1 MRKRGVLIIN
11 YILIVLLTGCWSRI
25 EVNDLS
31 IVMATAIDKMNNGK
45 YRVSVQVAIPKQL
58 GPVGAGGSGGGNVT
72 TVLISETGESVMDAI
87 QRLQVKLPRR
97 IFFSHNRNLIIGE
110 RAARDG
116 IFPILDFVSRVREA
130 RMRSFILFTK
140 GEAAPLLKLP
150 PSMERYTS
158 ETIREEEKLGMGVRI
173 RIKDFIDMLTTEGI
187 SPLGAQVAI
196 LPEEKEE
203 KNSKQ
208 TPAIVGTAVFHGD
221 KLAGWM
227 NDQDTKGVLWIR
239 NEIEKANLTVTVPKE
254 KGGGKISVQLM
265 KGQSKVKPILE
276 QRKVK
281 MKVNINAEVELFE
294 NGSKLDLGNPKEL
307 QYVQTLLEKDVKK
320 KCQLALD
327 KGQKQLHSD
336 IFGFGN
342 ALYRT
347 YPKVWK
353 ELYKIQWMQEF
364 PNLEVSIHPHVS
376 IVRTGLSIKTP
387 VMKD

>member
-11 YILIVLLTGCWSRI
+11 CILIVLLTGCWSRI

-45 YRVSVQVAIPKQL
+45 FRVSVQVAIPKQL
-58 GPVGAGGSGGGNVT
+58 GPVGAGGTGSGDGT

-97 IFFSHNRNLIIGE
+97 IFFSHSRNLIIGE

-116 IFPILDFVSRVREA
+116 IFQTLDFISRVREA
-130 RMRSFILFTK
+130 RLRSFILFTK
-140 GEAAPLLKLP
+140 GEAAPLLKLT

-158 ETIREEEKLGMGVRI
+158 ETIREEQKMGAGVRI

-196 LPEEKEE
+196 MPEEKGGE
-203 KNSKQ
+203 NSKQ
-208 TPAIVGTAVFHGD
+208 TPAIVGTAVFNED

-227 NDQDTKGVLWIR
+227 NDQDTLGVLWIR
-239 NEIEKANLTVTVPKE
+239 NEIEKANITVTVPKE
-254 KGGGKISVQLM
+254 KGGGKIGVQLM

-276 QRKVK
+276 KRKVK
-281 MKVNINAEVELFE
+281 MNVSINAEVELFE

-307 QYVQTLLEKDVKK
+307 HYVQTLLEKDVKE
-320 KCQLALD
+320 KCRLALD
-327 KGQKQLHSD
+327 KGQNQLHSD

-347 YPKVWK
+347 YPKAWK
-353 ELYKIQWMQEF
+353 EQYKKQWMEEF
-364 PNLEVSIHPHVS
+364 PELEVSIHPHVS
-376 IVRTGLSIKTP
+376 IVRTGLTIKSP
-387 VMKD
+387 EMKD

>member
-1 MRKRGVLIIN
+1 
-11 YILIVLLTGCWSRI
+11 
-25 EVNDLS
+25 
-31 IVMATAIDKMNNGK
+31 
-45 YRVSVQVAIPKQL
+45 
-58 GPVGAGGSGGGNVT
+58 
-72 TVLISETGESVMDAI
+72 MDAI

-116 IFPILDFVSRVREA
+116 IFPTLDFVSRVREA
-130 RMRSFILFTK
+130 RMRSYILFTK

-150 PSMERYTS
+150 PAMERYTS
-158 ETIREEEKLGMGVRI
+158 ETIREEEKAGMGVRI

-196 LPEEKEE
+196 MPEERGG

-208 TPAIVGTAVFHGD
+208 TPAIVGTAVFHRD

-239 NEIEKANLTVTVPKE
+239 NEIEKANITVTVPKE

-281 MKVNINAEVELFE
+281 MKVIINAEVELFE

-307 QYVQTLLEKDVKK
+307 YYVQTLMEKDLNK

-353 ELYKIQWMQEF
+353 AQYKKQWKEEF

-387 VMKD
+387 EMKD